1 MKIPP
6 EKTAEI
12 RKSVRQLAIAF
23 FQLGSTL
30 QENFS
35 EEALDEALSV
45 VDEAARKF
53 EEINKKFKG
62 EKT

>member
-12 RKSVRQLAIAF
+12 RKSIKRLALSF

-30 QENFS
+30 QEKFS
-35 EEALDEALSV
+35 EQALDEALSV

-53 EEINKKFKG
+53 EEINKKIKG
-62 EKT
+62 SPS